1 VGAIIGSLTKAG
13 RGMEVA
19 SLANPTTTGAMNVVW
34 TSFFTDWRNA
44 PGVEVAPAT
53 SLDIGA
59 EDGGDIPVI
68 ADGEHMQPAPHLH
81 VTFVENASRC
91 LTGSE

>member
-1 VGAIIGSLTKAG
+1 
-13 RGMEVA
+13 
-19 SLANPTTTGAMNVVW
+19 MNVVW